1 MPIIP
6 EIGNLILE
14 RKVLSKGL
22 IAITF
27 LQFTTRIPLMDNVLL
42 MAPVIFALAIGVAV
56 IIYWIGGNISVKGKQ
71 EPGKETMYACGEEF
85 PARKLQVNVQR
96 FFIYAVYFLIFDV
109 LAFILAT
116 SLLDTG
122 IFPAM
127 YAVIVLLAILILLP
141 LRRWD

>member
-1 MPIIP
+1 
-6 EIGNLILE
+6 
-14 RKVLSKGL
+14 
-22 IAITF
+22 
-27 LQFTTRIPLMDNVLL
+27 MDNALL
-42 MAPVIFALAIGVAV
+42 TAPVIFALAIGVAV
-56 IIYWIGGNISVKGKQ
+56 IIYWIGGIISAKGKQ
-71 EPGKETMYACGEEF
+71 EPGKDTMYACGEEF

-127 YAVIVLLAILILLP
+127 YAVVVLLAILVLLP